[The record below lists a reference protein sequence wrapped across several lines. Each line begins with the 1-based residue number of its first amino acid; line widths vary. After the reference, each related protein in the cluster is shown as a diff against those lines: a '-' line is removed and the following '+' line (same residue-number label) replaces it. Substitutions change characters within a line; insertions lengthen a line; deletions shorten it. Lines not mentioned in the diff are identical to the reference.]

1 MGEEAC
7 RKQKTKQ
14 PRKVL
19 AGAGF
24 ADILNFGSFRNIVT
38 IEHHQSVAW
47 VMAQVWDD
55 LLFAH
60 WPLDPGQL
68 ERFVRPPLRLDTH
81 AGHAW
86 LGVVAFRI
94 SRIQL
99 RGLPVVPAV
108 SDFPEVNLR
117 TYVRLNDRPG
127 VLFLSLHCPNRLA
140 MALARPWFRLPYRH
154 AAVCLRRGRGA
165 TEFASHGPEH
175 ADFAAAFAPT
185 SAACNDDSLGRWL
198 TERYCY
204 YAQTERATY
213 RCDISHVPWPLTEA
227 SASITSNSLAEPF
240 GLRLPASEPI
250 LHAASHMDTRVWPIR
265 RVA

>member
-1 MGEEAC
+1 
-7 RKQKTKQ
+7 
-14 PRKVL
+14 
-19 AGAGF
+19 
-24 ADILNFGSFRNIVT
+24 
-38 IEHHQSVAW
+38 
-47 VMAQVWDD
+47 MAQAWDD

-60 WPLDPGQL
+60 WPLDPAQL
-68 ERFVRPPLRLDTH
+68 RHLAQPPLVLDTF

-86 LGVVAFRI
+86 LGVVAFGI

-99 RGLPVVPAV
+99 RGCPVVPAV

-154 AAVCLRRGRGA
+154 AEVCLSAASGC
-165 TEFASHGPEH
+165 TDFASHSPEH
-175 ADFAAAFAPT
+175 ADFAAAYAPT
-185 SAACNDDSLGRWL
+185 PGLFDDALARWL

-204 YAQTERATY
+204 YSQSSRATY
-213 RCDISHVPWPLTEA
+213 RCDIAHPHWPLTRA
-227 SASITSNSLAEPF
+227 SASIATNSLGNPF
-240 GLRLPASEPI
+240 GIRVEGEPL
-250 LHAASHMDTRVWPIR
+250 LHAAGHMDTRVWPLV